1 MFIIKAEGYVLIEI
15 FDLYLIVKS
24 IVILNRNGGGVC
36 NNDLFSPASS
46 HVSSICDAVSDS
58 APNNSQLKTWGIHC
72 ILACEIDHTTFP
84 SIEMYKLNDFAE
96 IF

>member
-1 MFIIKAEGYVLIEI
+1 MIIQAKGYVLIEI

-46 HVSSICDAVSDS
+46 HVSCICDAVSDS
-58 APNNSQLKTWGIHC
+58 APNNSQLKTWGIHS
-72 ILACEIDHTTFP
+72 ILACEIDHIAFP
-84 SIEMYKLNDFAE
+84 FYWNL
-96 IF
+96 

>member
-1 MFIIKAEGYVLIEI
+1 MYVLIEI
-15 FDLYLIVKS
+15 FDLYLNVKS

-58 APNNSQLKTWGIHC
+58 ALNNCQLKTWGIHS
-72 ILACEIDHTTFP
+72 ILACEIDCIAF
-84 SIEMYKLNDFAE
+84 SLNWNPLIYCRDLVKHR
-96 IF
+96 